1 MKGGIV
7 AMIYA
12 ILAIR
17 ECGQGLSG
25 KVGLMLVP
33 DEETGRRKARRRY
46 DDNEL
51 LETAHGDL
59 QRSALPGDFEWRH
72 PRVANQ
78 GKQPDCDQRTRF
90 AHKMLATDINPDGVL
105 SQRI

>member
-1 MKGGIV
+1 MRDEKVVDPKKLTPVGMAVKGGIV
-7 AMIYA
+7 ATIYV

-51 LETAHGDL
+51 LEIAYEDL
-59 QRSALPGDFEWRH
+59 QRWALPR
-72 PRVANQ
+72 
-78 GKQPDCDQRTRF
+78 
-90 AHKMLATDINPDGVL
+90 
-105 SQRI
+105 